1 MFFRSKGSPFALGLT
16 LANGVPPFHFGEW
29 ERGGVIT
36 KAFSL
41 SLESS
46 VSVCIS
52 YTMLF
57 HNDLIFALKHNTVT
71 VHVVMHNGIN
81 SIVQLT

>member
-1 MFFRSKGSPFALGLT
+1 MGKG
-16 LANGVPPFHFGEW
+16 
-29 ERGGVIT
+29 GGGGYNKSI
-36 KAFSL
+36 L